1 MPMRTET
8 DKLVKDLKTCACDA
22 EELIKSTA
30 GELND
35 KTKEA
40 RLRLKATLSSAKESC
55 EALEEK
61 ALNGVKAADR
71 TIRTYPYESLG
82 IALGLGLL
90 IGLLIGRRS

>member
-1 MPMRTET
+1 MRTET

-22 EELIKSTA
+22 EEWIKATA

-40 RLRLKATLSSAKESC
+40 RLRFKNTLNAAKESC

-61 ALNGVKAADR
+61 ALNGVKTADR
-71 TIRTYPYESLG
+71 KIRTYPYESIG
-82 IALGLGLL
+82 IALGVGLVL
-90 IGLLIGRRS
+90 GLLIGRRS